1 MHMVGYIVKNDVQ
14 SVFVCYCQ
22 HLMQFLFGC
31 EAFFYFGSVDWPI
44 AVVAREFG
52 VFLGVIVFV
61 AVRKWVISPR
71 IPRVLGDR
79 RNPNRAYSEFVEEA
93 VFDFLCDTCDV
104 AALIVHDVE
113 YFGAVHFP
121 VVGFVAIVEAV
132 NHE

>member
-1 MHMVGYIVKNDVQ
+1 
-14 SVFVCYCQ
+14 
-22 HLMQFLFGC
+22 MQLLFGC

-104 AALIVHDVE
+104 AALVVHDVE
-113 YFGAVHFP
+113 YFWAVHFP